1 MTNPIF
7 PLTLDNSP
15 VLATLTSDLLA
26 ATRNGVVA
34 ASVTAA
40 LGRTGARV
48 EWLPQEQRRANHDRY
63 ARHLLH
69 ADPAG
74 LFSILAIVWAPG
86 QKSPVHSH
94 LTWCS
99 VSVLT
104 GTLTESIYTLH
115 NEQPALLREDQH
127 APGALTFDP
136 ADGTV
141 IHRLAN
147 NGGDSAISLHVYGV
161 GADLV
166 NTGIN
171 RLYAAA

>member
-7 PLTLDNSP
+7 PLTIDNSI
-15 VLATLTSDLLA
+15 VLGNLTSNLLA
-26 ATRNGVVA
+26 ATRNGTTA
-34 ASVTAA
+34 TAVTAA
-40 LGRTGARV
+40 LARTGSAV
-48 EWLPQEQRRANHDRY
+48 DWLPQEQRRANHERY

-69 ADPAG
+69 SDPTG

-86 QKSPVHSH
+86 QHSPVHSH

-99 VSVLT
+99 VSVLS
-104 GTLTESIYTLH
+104 GTLTESIYKL
-115 NEQPALLREDQH
+115 NGDKPALVCEEAR

-147 NGGDSAISLHVYGV
+147 KGSENAISLHVYGV